1 MRAIGHARWIHK
13 GHFVVKKLDLLVV
26 CDFAG
31 AGYPDF
37 YQGRGCVTAK
47 EDTTHA
53 PRAVGRIARMVFGV
67 FHYNQ
72 ASGAVQQQ
80 LGVKVQDMRLC
91 LRERSG
97 HLVREHDVT
106 HGHVHGCCL

>member
-53 PRAVGRIARMVFGV
+53 PRAVGRICDARMVFGV

-80 LGVKVQDMRLC
+80 LGVKVQA
-91 LRERSG
+91 
-97 HLVREHDVT
+97 VPP
-106 HGHVHGCCL
+106 